1 MTTAEHLQSAIDQ
14 SKASGNT
21 VAPKIYRSDLDSVV
35 DSISQLAG
43 EDFVWTATEK
53 GKNAKFG
60 WTLIAQEKEN
70 DPAWR
75 LNVTITR

>member
-1 MTTAEHLQSAIDQ
+1 MTTIAHLQSAIDQ

-21 VAPKIYRSDLDSVV
+21 VLPRIYRSDLDEVV
-35 DSISQLAG
+35 DALIELAG
-43 EDFVWTATEK
+43 EDIAWTATEK

-60 WTLIAQEKEN
+60 WTLIAQEKAN